1 MSTTDRDAARAGCR
15 AYRGELLFLPHP
27 AAPAGR
33 VEVIRGTN
41 LVFAIPLI
49 YLILWA
55 RIRPL
60 TEAHLRPQLAATT
73 SERARHKRVSLE
85 GWFVRR
91 CCRALLA
98 APQPA

>member
-41 LVFAIPLI
+41 LVFAIHG
-49 YLILWA
+49 
-55 RIRPL
+55 IRPL